1 MAVFPRA
8 VDMGGSMP
16 SNASMRKPVHFAE
29 VVEAVLSGACTVE
42 DGESASVFYD
52 GGSTVSVILHRDFPG
67 VVALYGD
74 MDGEDFLTGA
84 FSSRL
89 RSFLAQH
96 HAARFRFDSC
106 PSGREAISRLF
117 RILVTRSAWERES
130 PHFRFVCGGDGVQ
143 LLSELK
149 RVSASAEDFH

>member
-1 MAVFPRA
+1 
-8 VDMGGSMP
+8 
-16 SNASMRKPVHFAE
+16 MRKPFTFAD
-29 VVEAVLSGACTVE
+29 VVEAVLSGQLSVE
-42 DGESASVFYD
+42 DADSASAFAD
-52 GGSTVSVILHRDFPG
+52 ESGSVSIIMHKLLPG

-117 RILVTRSAWERES
+117 RILVMRSAWERES
-130 PHFRFVCGGDGVQ
+130 PNFRFVCGGDGVQ